1 MPSNVPRR
9 TDVGATRDRWT
20 FSAAIALLVACIA
33 SACSHASGEADAS
46 GFSGPW
52 AADFARY
59 TQITDS
65 EFAHRAFADSQ
76 ISDSELQEGDALIA
90 QCYRDAH
97 ATVTYDAYGFETV
110 QVLEGDEDPVDV
122 MGRCALADGGVS
134 ALYHQIERN
143 PGNDDDA
150 TIIAACMVSSGLVD
164 ASFTAQDY
172 RAALDSGAVSW
183 NPLDERSERCA
194 KDPLGLVTGTGGA
207 PTATDG
213 PGGQ

>member
-1 MPSNVPRR
+1 MSTARTVDTRSRR
-9 TDVGATRDRWT
+9 RR
-20 FSAAIALLVACIA
+20 AALVTLAGLLAAVAP
-33 SACSHASGEADAS
+33 ACSGPAPGPDAS

-59 TQITDS
+59 TQITDN

>member
-1 MPSNVPRR
+1 MSTARTVDTRSRPRWA
-9 TDVGATRDRWT
+9 VL
-20 FSAAIALLVACIA
+20 AALALLLATGVP
-33 SACSHASGEADAS
+33 ACSQPTTGADAS
-46 GFSGPW
+46 GFRGPW

-110 QVLEGDEDPVDV
+110 EVLEGNEDPVDV

-164 ASFTAQDY
+164 PSFTAQDY